1 MALLKWWAWYSG
13 KSLYSGI
20 WETQIVPIELT
31 HNCTVYTC
39 VVQTGDPNWFC
50 AAVSPSIFCAGFPF
64 YKVTDKGRAATH
76 QLYSFDIEV
85 GLRQ

>member
-1 MALLKWWAWYSG
+1 M
-13 KSLYSGI
+13 
-20 WETQIVPIELT
+20 T
-31 HNCTVYTC
+31 TVYTC

-85 GLRQ
+85 GFAPMEATALGDFDCYSSNRITRP